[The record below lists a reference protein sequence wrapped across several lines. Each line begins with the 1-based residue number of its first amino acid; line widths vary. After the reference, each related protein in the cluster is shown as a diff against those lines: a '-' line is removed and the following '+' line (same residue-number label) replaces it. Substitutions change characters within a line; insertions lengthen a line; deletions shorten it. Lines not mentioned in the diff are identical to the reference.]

1 MKPLKNNKTAETVGI
16 PHFIPIGSY
25 QFGIHMM
32 TQNTAKSKI
41 LIPATAQMPPVK
53 FQNDLIGV

>member
-16 PHFIPIGSY
+16 PHFISIGSY
-25 QFGIHMM
+25 QLGINMM
-32 TQNTAKSKI
+32 IQITAKRKM

-53 FQNDLIGV
+53 F